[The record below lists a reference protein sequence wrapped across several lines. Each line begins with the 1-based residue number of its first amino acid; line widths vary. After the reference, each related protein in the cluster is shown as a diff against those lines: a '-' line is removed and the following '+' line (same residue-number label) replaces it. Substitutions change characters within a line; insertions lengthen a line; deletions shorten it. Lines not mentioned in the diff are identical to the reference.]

1 MSRREVFDAIKAA
14 RGGKG
19 FAADEVPLIDVLL
32 DRLQV
37 PRDGTNEGSRDA
49 ITRATA
55 LIKQFEGCKLTA
67 YPDPGSGGEPWTIG
81 HGATGPGI
89 HKGVTWTQA
98 QADARLTEDVAKF
111 ARGVNDLIGAA
122 RTTDGQRAA
131 MISLAYNIGL
141 GAFANSTLLKLHRAG
156 DTVGAS
162 KQFARWDKAAGKVM
176 AGLAR
181 RREAEALEY
190 RS

>member
-1 MSRREVFDAIKAA
+1 MTDYRKGIFDAIRLA
-14 RGGKG
+14 RGKG
-19 FAADEVPLIDVLL
+19 FAAEEVPLIDVLL

-37 PRDGTNEGSRDA
+37 PRDGAGGSDS

-55 LIKQFEGCKLTA
+55 LIKQFEGCRLAA
-67 YPDPGSGGEPWTIG
+67 YPDPGSGGDPWTIG

-98 QADARLTEDVAKF
+98 QADARLAEDVAKF
-111 ARGVNDLIGAA
+111 ARCVNDAIGTAP
-122 RTTDGQRAA
+122 TTDGQRAA

-141 GAFANSTLLKLHRAG
+141 GALRESTLLKLHKAGEFIGAANQFSRWNRA
-156 DTVGAS
+156 S
-162 KQFARWDKAAGKVM
+162 GKVM
-176 AGLAR
+176 AGLSR
-181 RREAEALEY
+181 RREAEAAEY